1 MSIKI
6 GINGFGR
13 IGRNTFKVL
22 LEKYSG
28 ELEIAA
34 INDLTDAETLAHLLR
49 YDSIFGKFN
58 GTVEV
63 MENYLVV
70 NGKKIEILAE
80 RDPGNIDW
88 KARGIEIVL
97 ESTGLFTKREKAE
110 VHITRGGAKKVLI
123 SAPATNE
130 DITIVL
136 GVNEEKYR
144 PGTHNIVSNASCTTN
159 CLAPVAKVLNDSF
172 GIVKGLMTTV
182 HSYTNDQKILDLPH
196 SDLRRARAAG
206 MSIIPTKSG
215 AAKAIGLVIPE
226 LDGRLNGFAYRVP
239 TPDVSVVD
247 LVVEVGKT
255 VTKEE
260 VNAAFKEAAAGKMQG
275 ILDYSEE
282 QLVSIDYKGDPASSI
297 VDALSTMVLEGNM
310 VKIVSWYDNEWGFS
324 NRYADLAAFV
334 AGKGL

>member
-63 MENYLVV
+63 AENYLVV

-110 VHITRGGAKKVLI
+110 VHITKGGAKKVLI

-136 GVNEEKYR
+136 GVNEGKYE

-159 CLAPVAKVLNDSF
+159 CLAPAAKVLNDNF

-260 VNAAFKEAAAGKMQG
+260 VNAAFKEAAAGKMKG

-310 VKIVSWYDNEWGFS
+310 VKVVSWYDNEWGFS
-324 NRYADLAAFV
+324 NRYADLTAFV
-334 AGKGL
+334 AGRGL

>member
-1 MSIKI
+1 MKTKI

-22 LEKYSG
+22 LEKYSE
-28 ELEIAA
+28 ELEVVA
-34 INDLTDAETLAHLLR
+34 INDLTDTGTLAHLLK

-63 MENYLVV
+63 MDKYLIV
-70 NGKKIEILAE
+70 NGNKIEILAE
-80 RDPGNIDW
+80 RDPANIDW
-88 KARGIEIVL
+88 KARGVEIVL

-110 VHITRGGAKKVLI
+110 VHITKGGAKKVLI

-136 GVNEEKYR
+136 GVNEGKYR
-144 PGTHNIVSNASCTTN
+144 PEIHNVISNASCTTN
-159 CLAPVAKVLNDSF
+159 CLAPIAKVLNDSF

-196 SDLRRARAAG
+196 GDLRRARAAG

-247 LVVEVGKT
+247 LVVEVEKA
-255 VTKEE
+255 VTKES
-260 VNAAFKEAAAGKMQG
+260 VNAALKAAADGSMKG

-282 QLVSIDYKGDPASSI
+282 QLVSVDYMGNPNSSI
-297 VDALSTMVLEGNM
+297 VDALSTMVIEGNM
-310 VKIVSWYDNEWGFS
+310 VKVVSWYDNEWGFS
-324 NRYADLAAFV
+324 NRYADLTVFV
-334 AGKGL
+334 AEKG

>member
-1 MSIKI
+1 MGMKI

-13 IGRNTFKVL
+13 IGRNTFKIL
-22 LEKYSG
+22 LERYSDK
-28 ELEIAA
+28 LEVVA
-34 INDLTDAETLAHLLR
+34 INDLTDAATLAHLLR

-58 GTVEV
+58 GKVEIKG
-63 MENYLVV
+63 NYLIV

-88 KARGIEIVL
+88 KARGVEIVL

-110 VHITRGGAKKVLI
+110 VHITKGGARKVII

-136 GVNEEKYR
+136 GVNDEKYNHDV
-144 PGTHNIVSNASCTTN
+144 HNIISNASCTTN
-159 CLAPVAKVLNDSF
+159 CLAPVAKVLDDSF

-226 LDGRLNGFAYRVP
+226 LDGKLNGFAYRVP

-247 LVVEVGKT
+247 LVVEVKKP
-255 VTKEE
+255 VTKEQ
-260 VNAAFKEAAAGKMQG
+260 VNMALKGAADGTMKG
-275 ILDYSEE
+275 ILEYSEE
-282 QLVSIDYKGDPASSI
+282 LLVSTDYIGNQASST
-297 VDALSTMVLEGNM
+297 VDAPSTMVIEGNM
-310 VKIVSWYDNEWGFS
+310 VKVVSWYDNEWGFS

-334 AGKGL
+334 AEKG

>member
-1 MSIKI
+1 MGMKI

-13 IGRNTFKVL
+13 IGRNTFKIL
-22 LEKYSG
+22 LERYSDK
-28 ELEIAA
+28 LEVVA
-34 INDLTDAETLAHLLR
+34 INDLTDAATLAHLLK

-63 MENYLVV
+63 KDNYLIV
-70 NGKKIEILAE
+70 NGKKVEILAE

-88 KARGIEIVL
+88 KARGVEIVM

-110 VHITRGGAKKVLI
+110 VHITKGGARKIII

-136 GVNEEKYR
+136 GVNDEKYN
-144 PGTHNIVSNASCTTN
+144 PELHNIISNASCTTN

-226 LDGRLNGFAYRVP
+226 LDGKLNGFAYRVP

-247 LVVEVGKT
+247 LVVEVKKP
-255 VTKEE
+255 VTKEQ
-260 VNAAFKEAAAGKMQG
+260 VNTALKAAADGAMKG
-275 ILDYSEE
+275 ILEYSEE
-282 QLVSIDYKGDPASSI
+282 LLVSTDYIGNQASST
-297 VDALSTMVLEGNM
+297 VDAPSTMVIEGNM
-310 VKIVSWYDNEWGFS
+310 VKVVSWYDNEWGFS

-334 AGKGL
+334 AEKG

>member
-34 INDLTDAETLAHLLR
+34 INDLTDAKTLAHLLR

-110 VHITRGGAKKVLI
+110 VHITKGGAKKVLI

-206 MSIIPTKSG
+206 TSIIPTKSG

-310 VKIVSWYDNEWGFS
+310 VKVVSWYDNEWGFS

>member
-34 INDLTDAETLAHLLR
+34 INDLTDAKTLAHLLR

-275 ILDYSEE
+275 ILDYSGE

-310 VKIVSWYDNEWGFS
+310 VKVVSWYDNEWGFS